1 MGSIGNNTSNV
12 SNTSNTVQSTTREN
26 EYGFEVENSN
36 SPELEFTDSVW
47 QEMSDLRAYGAFE
60 DSDLRSRVDDRI
72 SELVDQYD
80 DLANYD
86 SDLTSLREHVEN
98 ESVTDDEYWT
108 AYHVMAKWLGIQPNR
123 YTVLDNGQSA
133 WDERFTSV
141 EQAEAF
147 ANERSDAT
155 YVYDTWTRKY
165 RKIGGKNWRS

>member
-1 MGSIGNNTSNV
+1 MGSIGASRNTAV
-12 SNTSNTVQSTTREN
+12 SATREN
-26 EYGFEVENSN
+26 EFGFEVENSN

-47 QEMSDLRAYGAFE
+47 QEMAELRAYDAFE

-86 SDLTSLREHVEN
+86 SDLTSLREHIEAEN
-98 ESVTDDEYWT
+98 VTDDEYWT

-123 YTVLDNGQSA
+123 YTILDSNQSA
-133 WDERFTSV
+133 WDEKFTSV
-141 EQAEAF
+141 ESAEQWASQRD
-147 ANERSDAT
+147 EAT

-165 RKIGGKNWRS
+165 RKIGNKNWRTF

>member
-1 MGSIGNNTSNV
+1 MGSIGASRNTSV
-12 SNTSNTVQSTTREN
+12 SATREN
-26 EYGFEVENSN
+26 EYGFEVENNN
-36 SPELEFTDSVW
+36 SPDLEFTDTVW
-47 QEMSDLRAYGAFE
+47 QEMADLRGYDAFT
-60 DSDLRSRVDDRI
+60 DNDLRRRVDDRI
-72 SELVDQYD
+72 SELVDQYG
-80 DLANYD
+80 DLDRYD
-86 SDLTSLREHVEN
+86 SDLTSLREHIEGDN
-98 ESVTDDEYWT
+98 VTDDEYWT

-133 WDERFTSV
+133 WDEKFTSV